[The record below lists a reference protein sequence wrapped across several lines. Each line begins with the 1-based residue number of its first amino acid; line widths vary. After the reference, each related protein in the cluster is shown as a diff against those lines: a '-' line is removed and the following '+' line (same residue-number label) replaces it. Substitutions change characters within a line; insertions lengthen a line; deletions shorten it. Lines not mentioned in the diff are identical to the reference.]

1 MSAAAA
7 MLRGGVAARIDD
19 FPVALAFSPDGRTLM
34 VGGGEGR
41 IYRVS
46 AETGSAQL
54 LDDSSPGVLDLAWQ
68 PKGALLAASGQDGA
82 VRLFDMEQAT
92 PAARALHRS
101 PRWPAGLAWR
111 SDGQQLAFGSGK
123 EVLVFGAD
131 GQQQHTI
138 AGHSVPLSHLC
149 WRGRDELIA
158 AGNGALFL
166 DRVDSGAVEQFV
178 LEGIPQTLSLGA
190 DGRIAASGLADGT
203 INFRYLNNRKRSRMS
218 GYDGR
223 WRSPPEC
230 EQPLPGQRV
239 HRRDQRR
246 GLGFRRQG
254 SRARPAAA
262 ARGARGARRG
272 AGLAVQRRAAGHGR
286 QGLAS
291 GAVAPGAGQPQ
302 AAGYSAAGRAGG
314 DDRLV
319 ARWQASCGGPAIRSR
334 SLLLAQRRVEG
345 QLLLQRAI
353 PAVAC
358 LDARARRAAQ
368 RIDVAVVQPAHG
380 LGEQR
385 AVGPRR
391 RDAHRFIDQF
401 RHRGGAHTD
410 HRPAAGHGFQHH
422 QAEGFGGAG
431 MHQRIGRGQ
440 HGGARRCRAG
450 RGMMLMLVAA
460 CRVSPP
466 PTISR

>member
-68 PKGALLAASGQDGA
+68 PKGALLAASSQDGA

-92 PAARALHRS
+92 PAARVLHRS

-218 GYDGR
+218 GYDGKVALTAWSANSR
-223 WRSPPEC
+223 YLASASTGATSVVVWDFGGKGPEGSEPLQLEAHEERVEALAWQSSGALLATAGKDWRVV
-230 EQPLPGQRV
+230 LWRPGP
-239 HRRDQRR
+239 
-246 GLGFRRQG
+246 G
-254 SRARPAAA
+254 SRKPLDIQLLDGPAGMIGWSPDGK
-262 ARGARGARRG
+262 R
-272 AGLAVQRRAAGHGR
+272 LAVAQP
-286 QGLAS
+286 S
-291 GAVAPGAGQPQ
+291 GAVRFFSL
-302 AAGYSAAGRAGG
+302 SAA
-314 DDRLV
+314 
-319 ARWQASCGGPAIRSR
+319 
-334 SLLLAQRRVEG
+334 
-345 QLLLQRAI
+345 
-353 PAVAC
+353 
-358 LDARARRAAQ
+358 
-368 RIDVAVVQPAHG
+368 
-380 LGEQR
+380 
-385 AVGPRR
+385 
-391 RDAHRFIDQF
+391 
-401 RHRGGAHTD
+401 
-410 HRPAAGHGFQHH
+410 
-422 QAEGFGGAG
+422 
-431 MHQRIGRGQ
+431 
-440 HGGARRCRAG
+440 
-450 RGMMLMLVAA
+450 
-460 CRVSPP
+460 
-466 PTISR
+466 